1 MSIADLEGIAHR
13 VHTLGSRDLPGPEP
27 ELRHEVG
34 IQLEILH
41 CSQTSSC
48 LTTIVL
54 KRYYHVG
61 VAVATD
67 RGLLVPVIRDA
78 ARFVNLIR
86 DLLADPESFTLAV

>member
-1 MSIADLEGIAHR
+1 
-13 VHTLGSRDLPGPEP
+13 
-27 ELRHEVG
+27 
-34 IQLEILH
+34 
-41 CSQTSSC
+41 
-48 LTTIVL
+48 
-54 KRYYHVG
+54 VG